1 MTLLG
6 VVRTFIDSILVH
18 AHLPTLALY
27 VLLQPLLFHSTWKTQ
42 ADPLIVQF
50 DDFLSP
56 EEVDYM
62 KTIAEKTGYER
73 SGVGGTPSNTVESM
87 QRTSQHVFLT
97 AYEEDPTIKALNK
110 KIQNVL
116 MTPTDEHFEHFQVV
130 RYQGKREWYRQ
141 HSDLITDG
149 IGTHGGFRIATFFIY
164 LSDNQNGGGE
174 TAFDNGVKVLPKRGR
189 AVLWFNALDA
199 DTESEVV
206 PDSRVDHQ
214 AMPLNDVNEEK
225 IGSNVWIHSK
235 YKSPFP
241 KRSLLYLTMLSATR
255 RMID

>member
-1 MTLLG
+1 
-6 VVRTFIDSILVH
+6 
-18 AHLPTLALY
+18 
-27 VLLQPLLFHSTWKTQ
+27 
-42 ADPLIVQF
+42 
-50 DDFLSP
+50 
-56 EEVDYM
+56 M

-225 IGSNVWIHSK
+225 IGSNVWIHSQ